1 MKLSLNSLPAAA
13 RESDY
18 SGSPTSAAFALVG
31 VVSRRPLGLAC
42 VMCMAVLLLLSAACH
57 QANSKQS
64 AAMPAVPVFV
74 AQAEQRDVPIV
85 VNAVGTIAP
94 YSMVQIKTMV
104 SAEISKAFFKE
115 GDFVKKGQ
123 LLFQLDPR
131 SFEAD
136 LLKAKGQ
143 LAKDKATAVTAR
155 ANAARYAALFKEGV
169 IAREQYENMM
179 SAADQAEAAV
189 LADEGAVESARVNVT
204 FTKIYSPIDGRTG
217 NLQLYPGNVSKAN
230 DLPLVTI
237 NEVSPIYAS
246 FAIPEQFLPE
256 VKRQMAKAGLQVQ
269 ATIPSTEVP
278 ADVGKVTFIDNT
290 VDRTTGTITLKA
302 TFPNKDYKLWPG
314 QFVTV
319 VLTLNNRP
327 NATIVPSQAVQSG
340 QQGPYMFVVKADK
353 TVEMR
358 LVKVGQQYKGQLII
372 EQGVVPGETVVTDGH
387 IRLVPGSKVDT
398 KRAESPQADSD
409 SAQEKRS

>member
-1 MKLSLNSLPAAA
+1 
-13 RESDY
+13 
-18 SGSPTSAAFALVG
+18 
-31 VVSRRPLGLAC
+31 
-42 VMCMAVLLLLSAACH
+42 
-57 QANSKQS
+57 
-64 AAMPAVPVFV
+64 MPAVPVFV

-353 TVEMR
+353 TVELR
-358 LVKVGQQYKGQLII
+358 LVKLGQQYKGQLIV

-387 IRLVPGSKVDT
+387 IRLVPGSKVDI

>member
-1 MKLSLNSLPAAA
+1 
-13 RESDY
+13 
-18 SGSPTSAAFALVG
+18 
-31 VVSRRPLGLAC
+31 
-42 VMCMAVLLLLSAACH
+42 
-57 QANSKQS
+57 
-64 AAMPAVPVFV
+64 MPSVPISV

-94 YSMVQIKTMV
+94 YSTVQIKTMV
-104 SAEISKAFFKE
+104 SAEINKAFFKE

-131 SFEAD
+131 SFDAD
-136 LLKAKGQ
+136 LLRAKGQ
-143 LAKDKATAVTAR
+143 LARDKATAVTAR
-155 ANAARYAALFKEGV
+155 ANANRYAALFNEGI

-189 LADEGAVESARVNVT
+189 VADEGAVESARVSVT
-204 FTKIYSPIDGRTG
+204 FTKIYSPINGRTG

-246 FAIPEQFLPE
+246 FSIPEQYLPE
-256 VKRQMAKAGLQVQ
+256 VKQQIAKGGLQVQ
-269 ATIPSTEVP
+269 ATIPSTTVP
-278 ADVGKVTFIDNT
+278 ADIGKVSFIDNT

-302 TFPNKDYKLWPG
+302 IFLNKDNKLWPG

-319 VLTLNNRP
+319 ALTLNNRP
-327 NATIVPSQAVQSG
+327 NATTVPSQAVQSG
-340 QQGPYMFVVKADK
+340 QQGPYLFVVKADK

-358 LVKVGQQYKGQLII
+358 LVKLGPLYQGQLIV
-372 EQGVVPGETVVTDGH
+372 EQGVTPGETVVTDGH
-387 IRLVPGSKVDT
+387 VRLVPGSRVEI
-398 KRAESPQADSD
+398 KRAESPQAISD
-409 SAQEKRS
+409 GAQEKRS

>member
-1 MKLSLNSLPAAA
+1 MKFSLHPLPAASP
-13 RESDY
+13 ESVCPC
-18 SGSPTSAAFALVG
+18 SPASAAFRGRALA
-31 VVSRRPLGLAC
+31 LAG
-42 VMCMAVLLLLSAACH
+42 AISLAALLLLSAACH
-57 QANSKQS
+57 QAKSQS
-64 AAMPAVPVFV
+64 AAMPAVPVSV

-104 SAEISKAFFKE
+104 SAEITQAFFKE

-131 SFEAD
+131 SFNAD

-143 LAKDKATAVTAR
+143 LARDKATAVTAR
-155 ANAARYAALFKEGV
+155 SNAARYAALFKEGV
-169 IAREQYENMM
+169 IARELYENMM

-189 LADEGAVESARVNVT
+189 VADEGAVESARVNVT
-204 FTKIYSPIDGRTG
+204 FTKIYSPINGRTG

-230 DLPLVTI
+230 DVPLVTI

-246 FAIPEQFLPE
+246 FSIPEQFLPDVE
-256 VKRQMAKAGLQVQ
+256 RQMAKASLRVE
-269 ATIPSTEVP
+269 ATIPSTTVP
-278 ADVGKVTFIDNT
+278 ADIGKVTFIDNT

-302 TFPNKDYKLWPG
+302 TFPNKDYTLWPG

-327 NATIVPSQAVQSG
+327 NATTVPSQAVQSG
-340 QQGPYMFVVKADK
+340 QQGPYLFVVKADK
-353 TVEMR
+353 TVELR
-358 LVKVGQQYKGQLII
+358 LVKLGPQFQNQLIV
-372 EQGVVPGETVVTDGH
+372 EQGVSPGETVVTDGH
-387 IRLVPGSKVDT
+387 IRLVPGSRVDF
-398 KRAESPQADSD
+398 KRAESPHAD
-409 SAQEKRS
+409 AGRAREKRS

>member
-1 MKLSLNSLPAAA
+1 MKFSLHPLPATVP
-13 RESDY
+13 ESACPR
-18 SGSPTSAAFALVG
+18 SPASAAFA
-31 VVSRRPLGLAC
+31 RRPLPFAGVISLA
-42 VMCMAVLLLLSAACH
+42 ALLLLSAACH

-64 AAMPAVPVFV
+64 AAMPAVPVSV

-104 SAEISKAFFKE
+104 SAEINQAFFKE

-131 SFEAD
+131 SFDAD

-143 LAKDKATAVTAR
+143 LARDKATAVTAR
-155 ANAARYAALFKEGV
+155 SNAARYAALFKEGV
-169 IAREQYENMM
+169 IARELYENMM

-189 LADEGAVESARVNVT
+189 LADEGAVESARVSVT
-204 FTKIYSPIDGRTG
+204 FTKIYSPINGRTG

-246 FAIPEQFLPE
+246 FSIPEQFLPD
-256 VKRQMAKAGLQVQ
+256 VKRQMTKGGLHVE
-269 ATIPSTEVP
+269 ATIPSTTVP
-278 ADVGKVTFIDNT
+278 ADIGRVTFIDNT

-302 TFPNKDYKLWPG
+302 TFPNKDNTLWPG

-327 NATIVPSQAVQSG
+327 NATTVPSQAVQSG
-340 QQGPYMFVVKADK
+340 QQGPYLFVVKADK

-358 LVKVGQQYKGQLII
+358 LVKLGPQFHSQLIV
-372 EQGVVPGETVVTDGH
+372 EKGVSPGETVVTDGH
-387 IRLVPGSKVDT
+387 VRLVPGSKVDI
-398 KRAESPQADSD
+398 KRAETPQADS
-409 SAQEKRS
+409 SSVQEKRS

>member
-1 MKLSLNSLPAAA
+1 MKLMVPPLPALA
-13 RESDY
+13 RESDC
-18 SGSPTSAAFALVG
+18 
-31 VVSRRPLGLAC
+31 SRGLLRLGCAI
-42 VMCMAVLLLLSAACH
+42 CMALLLLLSASCH
-57 QANSKQS
+57 RADSTQS
-64 AAMPAVPVFV
+64 TVMPSVPISV

-94 YSMVQIKTMV
+94 YSTVQIKTMV
-104 SAEISKAFFKE
+104 SAEINQAFFKE

-131 SFEAD
+131 SFDAD
-136 LLKAKGQ
+136 LLRAKGQ
-143 LAKDKATAVTAR
+143 LARDKATAVTAR
-155 ANAARYAALFKEGV
+155 ANANRYAALFKEGI

-189 LADEGAVESARVNVT
+189 VADEGAVESARVSVT
-204 FTKIYSPIDGRTG
+204 FTKIYSPINGRTG

-246 FAIPEQFLPE
+246 FAIPEQYLPE
-256 VKRQMAKAGLQVQ
+256 VKQQIAKGGLQVQ
-269 ATIPSTEVP
+269 ATIPSTTIP
-278 ADVGKVTFIDNT
+278 ADIGKVNFIDNT

-302 TFPNKDYKLWPG
+302 IFPNKDNKLWPG

-319 VLTLNNRP
+319 ALTLSNRP
-327 NATIVPSQAVQSG
+327 NATTVPSQAVQSG
-340 QQGPYMFVVKADK
+340 QQGPYLFVVKADK

-358 LVKVGQQYKGQLII
+358 LVKLGPLYQGQLIV
-372 EQGVVPGETVVTDGH
+372 EQGVTPGETVVTDGH
-387 IRLVPGSKVDT
+387 VRLVPGSRVEI
-398 KRAESPQADSD
+398 KRAEGPQAVSD
-409 SAQEKRS
+409 GKQEKRS

>member
-1 MKLSLNSLPAAA
+1 MKLSLNPLPAAA
-13 RESDY
+13 RESACPGP
-18 SGSPTSAAFALVG
+18 STSTVSALAGAATRISL
-31 VVSRRPLGLAC
+31 RLAWAIA
-42 VMCMAVLLLLSAACH
+42 MAVLLLLSAACH
-57 QANSKQS
+57 PANSKQS
-64 AAMPAVPVFV
+64 AAMPPVPVFV

-94 YSMVQIKTMV
+94 FSMVQIKTMV
-104 SAEISKAFFKE
+104 SAEITKAFFKE

-131 SFEAD
+131 SFDAD
-136 LLKAKGQ
+136 LLKARGQ
-143 LAKDKATAVTAR
+143 LARDKATAVTAR
-155 ANAARYAALFKEGV
+155 SNAARYAALFKEGV

-204 FTKIYSPIDGRTG
+204 FTKIYSPINGRTG

-256 VKRQMAKAGLQVQ
+256 VKRQIAKGSLQVQ
-269 ATIPSTEVP
+269 ATIPSTTVP
-278 ADVGKVTFIDNT
+278 ADIGKVTFIDNT

-302 TFPNKDYKLWPG
+302 TFPNQG
-314 QFVTV
+314 Q
-319 VLTLNNRP
+319 
-327 NATIVPSQAVQSG
+327 QAVARAVRDRGADLEQSSECHDCSVAGGAERTAGSIPVCRQGRQDGRDAAG
-340 QQGPYMFVVKADK
+340 QARPAVSRTAHRRTRRSSRRDGSHRRPHPAGAGFQG
-353 TVEMR
+353 
-358 LVKVGQQYKGQLII
+358 
-372 EQGVVPGETVVTDGH
+372 GH
-387 IRLVPGSKVDT
+387 
-398 KRAESPQADSD
+398 QAG
-409 SAQEKRS
+409 

>member
-1 MKLSLNSLPAAA
+1 
-13 RESDY
+13 
-18 SGSPTSAAFALVG
+18 
-31 VVSRRPLGLAC
+31 
-42 VMCMAVLLLLSAACH
+42 
-57 QANSKQS
+57 
-64 AAMPAVPVFV
+64 MPAVPVSV

-104 SAEISKAFFKE
+104 SAEITQAFFKE

-131 SFEAD
+131 SFNAD

-143 LAKDKATAVTAR
+143 LARDKATAVTAR
-155 ANAARYAALFKEGV
+155 SNAARYAALFKEGV
-169 IAREQYENMM
+169 IARELYENMM

-189 LADEGAVESARVNVT
+189 VADEGAVESARVNVT
-204 FTKIYSPIDGRTG
+204 FTKIYSPINGRTG

-230 DLPLVTI
+230 DVPLVTI

-246 FAIPEQFLPE
+246 FSIPEQFLPDVE
-256 VKRQMAKAGLQVQ
+256 RQMAKASLRVE
-269 ATIPSTEVP
+269 ATIPSTTVP
-278 ADVGKVTFIDNT
+278 ADIGKVTFIDNT

-302 TFPNKDYKLWPG
+302 TFPNKDYTLWPG

-327 NATIVPSQAVQSG
+327 NATTVPSQAVQSG
-340 QQGPYMFVVKADK
+340 QQGPYLFVVKADK
-353 TVEMR
+353 TVELR
-358 LVKVGQQYKGQLII
+358 LVKLGPQFQNQLIV
-372 EQGVVPGETVVTDGH
+372 EQGVSPGETVVTDGH
-387 IRLVPGSKVDT
+387 IRLVPGSRVDF
-398 KRAESPQADSD
+398 KRAESPHAD
-409 SAQEKRS
+409 AGRAREKRS